1 MRIKTSGN
9 NAGSIMKVQDRF
21 LKYVS
26 FTTTSDENCESC
38 PSTKQQFDLGKF
50 LADELVEIGLEQV
63 TIDEHCYVYGLLPA
77 TPGHENDD
85 TIAFIGHM
93 DTSPDFSGDNV
104 KPQIIENYD
113 GGDVVLQGAG
123 YDADGKPNMI
133 LKVDDF
139 PTLASLKG
147 RTLITT
153 DGTTLL
159 GADDKAGIAE
169 IVTAMEELAATDRH
183 AESRG
188 YENLAG
194 HGDIW
199 VCFTPDEEIG
209 RGADLVDLK
218 YMQAKY
224 AYTVDGGYEGEIAYE
239 NFNAASAKFTIRGK
253 GVHPGEA
260 KGIMKNANL
269 MAAEIAMALPADE
282 TPATTEG
289 HEGFYHLTDMQG
301 DVTEATLC
309 YIVRDH
315 DQKRFEERQEFLRK
329 IAAEYNEKFGGTERT
344 AATIQGAEPNTP
356 FDFSGSVVTLKQ
368 KHSYSNMLQVV
379 EKCPEILD
387 RARAAIESVGEDL
400 AKTKPEIFG
409 QENNRLK
416 PVSDPVRGG
425 TDGARLSFMGLPCPN
440 LGTGGYGY
448 HGPFEHVSVEAMEAV
463 VKIIR
468 KIACT

>member
-1 MRIKTSGN
+1 
-9 NAGSIMKVQDRF
+9 MKVQDRF

-26 FTTTSDENCESC
+26 FTTTSDENSESC
-38 PSTKQQFDLGKF
+38 PSTKQQFELGKYLARE
-50 LADELVEIGLEQV
+50 LADIGLEQAK
-63 TIDEHCYVYGLLPA
+63 IDEHCYVYGLLPA
-77 TPGHENDD
+77 TPGHESDD
-85 TIAFIGHM
+85 AIGFISHM
-93 DTSPDFSGDNV
+93 DTSPDFSGVNV
-104 KPQIIENYD
+104 KPQIVENFD
-113 GGDVVLQGAG
+113 GNDIVLEGAG
-123 YDADGKPNMI
+123 RDGNGSPNMV
-133 LKVDDF
+133 LKVSDF
-139 PTLASLKG
+139 PALKSLKG

-209 RGADLVDLK
+209 RGAELVDLNYFK
-218 YMQAKY
+218 AKY
-224 AYTVDGGYEGEIAYE
+224 AYTVDGGYEGDIAYE

-260 KGIMKNANL
+260 KGIMKNAGL
-269 MAAEIAMALPADE
+269 LATEIAMALPANE

-289 HEGFYHLTDMQG
+289 REGFYHLTDMRG
-301 DVTEATLC
+301 DVSEANLS

-315 DQKRFEERQEFLRK
+315 DKKRFEERLEFLRE
-329 IAAEYNEKFGGTERT
+329 IAAKFNEKFGGVPLKD
-344 AATIQGAEPNTP
+344 ADKNCAG
-356 FDFSGSVVTLKQ
+356 GSVVELEIR
-368 KHSYSNMLQVV
+368 HSYSNMLEVI
-379 EKCPEILD
+379 EKCPEVVD
-387 RARAAIESVGEDL
+387 RARNAIETVSDEL
-400 AKTKPEIFG
+400 ARTNPLAFG
-409 QENNRLK
+409 QPFNRLH

-425 TDGARLSFMGLPCPN
+425 TDGAMLSFRGLPCPN

-448 HGPFEHVSVEAMEAV
+448 HGPFEHVTVEAMEAV
-463 VKIIR
+463 VKIIK
-468 KIACT
+468 KITCA

>member
-1 MRIKTSGN
+1 
-9 NAGSIMKVQDRF
+9 MKVLNRF

-38 PSTKQQFDLGKF
+38 PSTKQQFELGKYI
-50 LADELVEIGLEQV
+50 ADELAEIGLEQV
-63 TIDEHCYVYGLLPA
+63 KIDEHCYVYGLLPA
-77 TPGHENDD
+77 TPGHEEDD
-85 TIAFIGHM
+85 AIAFISHM
-93 DTSPDFSGDNV
+93 DTSPDFSGINV

-113 GGDVVLQGAG
+113 GKDVELLGAG
-123 YDADGKPNMI
+123 RDETGKANMI
-133 LKVDDF
+133 LKVADF

-188 YENLAG
+188 YEKLAG

-209 RGADLVDLK
+209 RGADLVDLN

-224 AYTVDGGYEGEIAYE
+224 AYTVDGGYEGDIAYE
-239 NFNAASAKFTIRGK
+239 NFNAASAKFVIHGK

-260 KGIMKNANL
+260 KGIMKNASL

-289 HEGFYHLTDMQG
+289 HEGFYHLTDMKG
-301 DVTEATLC
+301 DVTEATLW

-315 DQKRFEERQEFLRK
+315 DQKRFEERQEFLRE
-329 IAAEYNEKFGGTERT
+329 IAAKYNEKFGGTAFTDANENHT
-344 AATIQGAEPNTP
+344 GGT
-356 FDFSGSVVTLKQ
+356 VVELEL
-368 KHSYSNMLQVV
+368 KHSYSNMLQVI
-379 EKCPEILD
+379 EKCPEILE
-387 RARAAIESVGEDL
+387 RARNAIESVGV
-400 AKTKPEIFG
+400 
-409 QENNRLK
+409 K
-416 PVSDPVRGG
+416 PVSEPVRGG
-425 TDGARLSFMGLPCPN
+425 TDGAKLSFMGLPCPN

-448 HGPFEHVSVEAMEAV
+448 HGPFEHVSVEAMESV
-463 VKIIR
+463 VKIIK
-468 KIACT
+468 KIACG